1 MPQAMHKPFCQSA
14 LRIRVPVVVVLA
26 RQSMPIEQVVKL
38 VPGVLIQFDKACD
51 SPMVVEVGNQ
61 AIAEGDIVKTGD
73 KFGIRI
79 GNILK
84 PAERF
89 LPLPHTEEAPQA
101 ERAGTPRSTIGKP
114 ASAAGR

>member
-1 MPQAMHKPFCQSA
+1 MPQTMLKPFCQSA
-14 LRIRVPVVVVLA
+14 LRVRVPVVVVLA
-26 RQSMPIEQVVKL
+26 RQPMRIEQVVKL

-89 LPLPHTEEAPQA
+89 LALGQT
-101 ERAGTPRSTIGKP
+101 GK
-114 ASAAGR
+114 AD

>member
-1 MPQAMHKPFCQSA
+1 MPQAMLKPYCQSA
-14 LRIRVPVVVVLA
+14 LRVQVPVVVVLA
-26 RQSMPIEQVVKL
+26 RQQMRVEQLVKL
-38 VPGVLIQFDKACD
+38 VPGVLIQFNKPCD

-79 GNILK
+79 GKILK

-89 LPLPHTEEAPQA
+89 LPLDPAGKADRPQPQQVD
-101 ERAGTPRSTIGKP
+101 RRS
-114 ASAAGR
+114 RQD